1 MRAWRLRALRTG
13 PPRLCLVART
23 RPDSHVAPAPR
34 AGTATCAS
42 VCGHAAGERR
52 ARPLLTP
59 PPPAADARGAA
70 AGAASAPG
78 DRAGGTRCSGRASTS
93 IRPPRSDSDVA
104 GQRGAT
110 RTSPRGQSGGRSLLR
125 LRRVRDRGRRGA
137 TRMLGGRRGAQDWP
151 PTKPTRTAVW
161 LRRAQTRRRAANS
174 PRGRCSGRMQ
184 PRGRST
190 ENGAR
195 GADDRRR
202 RSRSEPERVPADS
215 DGRRGTRRVSTDPT
229 SEQGLHR
236 GPGIGRPR
244 TGRAVSPFSM
254 APFEHPAV
262 LRTGS
267 TRCTTQRSIRA
278 PSIDLAAS
286 GL

>member
-42 VCGHAAGERR
+42 VCGYAAGERR

-137 TRMLGGRRGAQDWP
+137 TRIPGGRRGAQDWP
-151 PTKPTRTAVW
+151 PTAPTRTAVW

-190 ENGAR
+190 EHGEQTTGADAHAPSPNACRRTRMAAGAR
-195 GADDRRR
+195 GGSAPIRPL
-202 RSRSEPERVPADS
+202 SRGCTEGRGSVVPAQAGPAPPFHGPVRAS
-215 DGRRGTRRVSTDPT
+215 RGFAHGQYKVY
-229 SEQGLHR
+229 
-236 GPGIGRPR
+236 
-244 TGRAVSPFSM
+244 
-254 APFEHPAV
+254 HPAFH
-262 LRTGS
+262 TG
-267 TRCTTQRSIRA
+267 TKH
-278 PSIDLAAS
+278 
-286 GL
+286 

>member
-78 DRAGGTRCSGRASTS
+78 GRAGGTRCSGRASTS

-137 TRMLGGRRGAQDWP
+137 TRIPGGRRGAQDWP
-151 PTKPTRTAVW
+151 PTAPTRTAVW

-174 PRGRCSGRMQ
+174 PRGPVQQEDAATRLGH
-184 PRGRST
+184 GERST
-190 ENGAR
+190 GSRRPAQTLTLRAR
-195 GADDRRR
+195 TRAGGLGWPPGHAAGQH
-202 RSRSEPERVPADS
+202 RS
-215 DGRRGTRRVSTDPT
+215 
-229 SEQGLHR
+229 
-236 GPGIGRPR
+236 
-244 TGRAVSPFSM
+244 
-254 APFEHPAV
+254 
-262 LRTGS
+262 
-267 TRCTTQRSIRA
+267 
-278 PSIDLAAS
+278 DL
-286 GL
+286 